1 MAQARTPAGF
11 TLIEIVIALA
21 IVAITTTLAV
31 SSYRRHM
38 TRSDRIEAVQA
49 LLAVAAEQEKFHLS
63 LGSYGNRL
71 DAVRSAE
78 PPGIPIASLTPRG
91 RYRLRVDA
99 ADAAG
104 FVVIAER
111 VDRGVD
117 PDCVTL
123 SIDESGRRRA
133 SDAANRDTTPLCW

>member
-63 LGSYGNRL
+63 LGFYGNRL